1 MKPITAAEARAKIAA
16 KFPPELRP
24 DAELIAFSLC
34 DIGITLGLAGAARAA
49 NPFAPTAPQPKG
61 KAR

>member
-1 MKPITAAEARAKIAA
+1 MKPITAAEARAKIA

-24 DAELIAFSLC
+24 DAELIAYSMF
-34 DIGITLGLAGAARAA
+34 DEGQTAGLVGAARAT
-49 NPFAPTAPQPKG
+49 NPFAPPPPKPKG